1 MTQRRTIG
9 NVPMFELNNLLSSDN
24 NLTPNKSKKSGR
36 KRGKGKNWI
45 KVREFEDGR
54 DADCIRKGE
63 DWAYFYRG
71 KCNDGEYIIM
81 RCW

>member
-1 MTQRRTIG
+1 
-9 NVPMFELNNLLSSDN
+9 LDLSD
-24 NLTPNKSKKSGR
+24 
-36 KRGKGKNWI
+36 
-45 KVREFEDGR
+45 EFEDGR